1 VGELPR
7 GTVTLLFTDIE
18 GSTALVRELGDT
30 YPRALAEH
38 RRCLR
43 DAFAA
48 RDGVELGAEGD
59 ALFFAFAAASDAF
72 AAALDGQRAL
82 AGGLVRVRMGLHSG
96 APTIVDGEYVGLDLH
111 QAARVTAAGHG
122 GQVLLS
128 AATRAL
134 LADDAP
140 VRDLGE
146 HRLKDLTEPVRIY
159 QAGDAAFPPLATLSQ
174 AHLPAPATPLV
185 GRQAELAEARALVL
199 RHRLLTL
206 VGPGGTGKS
215 RLALGIAEE
224 TVADFPDGAYW
235 VDLSAIREPA
245 LVEPAIAHALDAGD
259 ELLGRVGRKRL
270 LLVLDNL
277 EQVTE
282 AASALARLLAAARGL
297 TLLATSRE
305 ALGIDGEQLF
315 PVPPLRADEAVALFV
330 ARARAIVPDFMPDA
344 AVAEICRRLDGLPLA
359 IELAAAR
366 IRVLEPEALLARL
379 ERRLPLLTGGR
390 RDLPERHRTLR
401 ATIEWSQELLPP
413 AEQTLFARLGVFA
426 GGATLD
432 AAEAVCDADLD
443 SLQALVVKSLV
454 RAGSGRVRML
464 ETIREYALE
473 RLDGSGEAA
482 AIRRR
487 HAEYFARLADEAEP
501 ELAGPDPVHWLA
513 TLEREHDNFRAA
525 LEWTLADD
533 GDGDRAHRGLCLA
546 AALGRFWYL
555 HAHAVEGVSWLERA
569 LARDPR
575 GASAPARR
583 ARALHALGVLRDEL
597 GEHAHAAEVLRE
609 AVALHRAGGDD
620 AWLARSLNSLGVV
633 ARNGGDLP
641 AARELLAE
649 SLALRRA
656 LGDLAG
662 VAVTTCDLGLVC
674 VDEGDVAAARAL
686 FEESLALDRERG
698 DRTGIAVNLVNLA
711 SVAIEAGD
719 LPRAARLLAE
729 GSCEFAE
736 LGDRDGVA
744 ESLEQGAAVAARAGR
759 PRAAGRLAGAAAAL
773 RETIGMPLAG
783 ADRIRLDGHLAHARD
798 AIGAERYTAAFRDG
812 QELSEEDALAELRRE
827 LSRLAGGGA

>member
-43 DAFAA
+43 DAFAV

-82 AGGLVRVRMGLHSG
+82 AGGPVRVRMGLHSG

-146 HRLKDLTEPVRIY
+146 HRLKDLAEPVRIY

-224 TVADFPDGAYW
+224 TVAEFPDGAYW

-390 RDLPERHRTLR
+390 RDLRSDTERSAPRSSGAKSSSLRRSRRCSRGWACSPGARRWTPPRRCATPISTRCRRSSSRASYARAPVACGCSRRSASMRSSGSTARARRRRFAAGMPSTSPASRTR
-401 ATIEWSQELLPP
+401 PSPSSPAPTRCTGSRPSNASTTTSARRSSGRSRTTATG
-413 AEQTLFARLGVFA
+413 TGR
-426 GGATLD
+426 T
-432 AAEAVCDADLD
+432 
-443 SLQALVVKSLV
+443 
-454 RAGSGRVRML
+454 AGSASRPRSAASGISMRTPSKGCPGSSGRSR
-464 ETIREYALE
+464 
-473 RLDGSGEAA
+473 
-482 AIRRR
+482 AIR
-487 HAEYFARLADEAEP
+487 
-501 ELAGPDPVHWLA
+501 G
-513 TLEREHDNFRAA
+513 
-525 LEWTLADD
+525 
-533 GDGDRAHRGLCLA
+533 
-546 AALGRFWYL
+546 
-555 HAHAVEGVSWLERA
+555 ERA
-569 LARDPR
+569 RRRA
-575 GASAPARR
+575 APARSTRSACCATSSASTRTRRRCSVRRSPCTERAATTPGSR
-583 ARALHALGVLRDEL
+583 ARSTASASLHGT
-597 GEHAHAAEVLRE
+597 AAICPPRVSSSR
-609 AVALHRAGGDD
+609 RASRSG
-620 AWLARSLNSLGVV
+620 ARS
-633 ARNGGDLP
+633 ATWP
-641 AARELLAE
+641 A
-649 SLALRRA
+649 SPSRRA
-656 LGDLAG
+656 TWAWSASTRATSPPREPSSRRASRSIGS
-662 VAVTTCDLGLVC
+662 
-674 VDEGDVAAARAL
+674 AA
-686 FEESLALDRERG
+686 
-698 DRTGIAVNLVNLA
+698 IAPA
-711 SVAIEAGD
+711 S
-719 LPRAARLLAE
+719 R
-729 GSCEFAE
+729 
-736 LGDRDGVA
+736 
-744 ESLEQGAAVAARAGR
+744 
-759 PRAAGRLAGAAAAL
+759 
-773 RETIGMPLAG
+773 
-783 ADRIRLDGHLAHARD
+783 
-798 AIGAERYTAAFRDG
+798 
-812 QELSEEDALAELRRE
+812 
-827 LSRLAGGGA
+827 